1 MTGHDSSDDTKPENI
16 AMLAL
21 AAFSTSYNLPV
32 YLHYNSTFR
41 RAYLRMIRC
50 ESDHCGTKSVHNTR
64 IQPVDDTILKPRE
77 TVGGAPGEQC
87 SSHQVRLG
95 REPQNNK
102 ENKPSTSQDHQ
113 NTRVVSGP
121 DVLWKRRP
129 NPEQL
134 DASDSRVVVQRY

>member
-1 MTGHDSSDDTKPENI
+1 MLRCQTSHDWS
-16 AMLAL
+16 
-21 AAFSTSYNLPV
+21 
-32 YLHYNSTFR
+32 
-41 RAYLRMIRC
+41 
-50 ESDHCGTKSVHNTR
+50 TKSVYNTR
-64 IQPVDDTILKPRE
+64 PQPVADTIPKHSE
-77 TVGGAPGEQC
+77 TVDGAPGEQR

-102 ENKPSTSQDHQ
+102 ENEPSTSQDHQ

-129 NPEQL
+129 NTKQL